1 MASFA
6 AATSRSSS
14 GSSSSKHRDS
24 DYSGYAEYQPQK
36 PTDEEIEYNL
46 KFGYNISS
54 KNNITGFSVTNVTN
68 KLNEN
73 LKILQKKI
81 NEILNT
87 RIPLISITRESARI
101 NKIRDQ
107 LLGLLKQYL
116 QRSPDMNLLKQIN
129 IILVDFIDC
138 KDSLHD
144 SRCNDLFYS
153 YRDKYLSMFPE
164 LQYAISNVLMN
175 YNEIMY
181 QQYLQQQ
188 RQYPQQK
195 RFGGKINKKSKKNTR
210 KIKGGLFY
218 NRASNIGNDNITQTY
233 CCKKKDSIINKYI
246 ETNMFDHN
254 ATGGDN
260 IGTTCSPLKYG
271 FCSERSPFKFRC
283 FDDSKTDKDD
293 DGTVKVIAERGT
305 NKCEY
310 ITPILNKIIAKP
322 IAIMS
327 QLPYAGYQAVT
338 DYQSFKKNAIDVKN
352 RLINTNQNI
361 DNSNSNIANIGG
373 KINKKSKKNTRK
385 YKKNT
390 RKYKKNRKI

>member
-6 AATSRSSS
+6 AATSRSSSGSSSSKHRDS

-164 LQYAISNVLMN
+164 LQYAISNVLKVD
-175 YNEIMY
+175 Y
-181 QQYLQQQ
+181 
-188 RQYPQQK
+188 
-195 RFGGKINKKSKKNTR
+195 F
-210 KIKGGLFY
+210 
-218 NRASNIGNDNITQTY
+218 
-233 CCKKKDSIINKYI
+233 II
-246 ETNMFDHN
+246 E
-254 ATGGDN
+254 
-260 IGTTCSPLKYG
+260 L
-271 FCSERSPFKFRC
+271 
-283 FDDSKTDKDD
+283 
-293 DGTVKVIAERGT
+293 
-305 NKCEY
+305 
-310 ITPILNKIIAKP
+310 PILEMII
-322 IAIMS
+322 
-327 QLPYAGYQAVT
+327 
-338 DYQSFKKNAIDVKN
+338 
-352 RLINTNQNI
+352 
-361 DNSNSNIANIGG
+361 
-373 KINKKSKKNTRK
+373 
-385 YKKNT
+385 
-390 RKYKKNRKI
+390 